1 MADGKPIIVIK
12 KKGGHGGHHG
22 GAWKIAYADFVTAM
36 MCFFMVMWLV
46 NTASVVTK
54 ENIASY
60 FRRPGIFETGSGTP
74 LLMGQSGILE
84 DAFTP
89 TTQFKAGTQGGKND
103 VAEGGERGD
112 EEGDKSSLGGDHA
125 KGTGEGKAFAI
136 PEVKGVLVEDIP
148 QPTPAAM
155 TDEEKYALEM
165 AEGEIAEFQQAASE
179 IRTLITGSPEL
190 QELLGVV
197 DVKIDA
203 DGLNVEIADTEK
215 SSMFQLGSAR
225 VLPEAEAAFSKL
237 GTIIAKLDNTIDI
250 VGHTDSRPFAGGDR
264 GYSNWELSTD
274 RANAARRILQKHG
287 IDSTRIS
294 SVVGMAEKLPRKPE
308 NTLDPTNRRIS
319 MKIRFRIPQTSE
331 FDSDNLKDRLTRGS
345 TIPRRPPPTSGSTI
359 TKPPPLPPS
368 SLTTKAD
375 EMKAITPSPTSA
387 PIPSP
392 TLDQAHVFTPKEIIK
407 AAKRQHKDRVA
418 VPPDVTDREF
428 RGKRDKIF
436 SEIPVIGPADP
447 FDF

>member
-74 LLMGQSGILE
+74 LLMGQSGILD

-89 TTQFKAGTQGGKND
+89 TTHFKAGTQGGKND
-103 VAEGGERGD
+103 VEVGGERGD
-112 EEGDKSSLGGDHA
+112 EEGDKSSLGGEHE

-155 TDEEKYALEM
+155 SDEEKYALEM
-165 AEGEIAEFQQAASE
+165 AEGEIAEFRQAESE
-179 IRTLITGSPEL
+179 IKSLITGSPEL

-274 RANAARRILQKHG
+274 RANAARRILQNHG

-294 SVVGMAEKLPRKPE
+294 SVVGMADKLPRKPE
-308 NTLDPTNRRIS
+308 DTLDPTNRRIS
-319 MKIRFRIPQTSE
+319 MKIRFRMPQTSE
-331 FDSDNLKDRLTRGS
+331 FDSDTIKDRLTNRS
-345 TIPRRPPPTSGSTI
+345 RLPRKPTLPSSAPTATNSIASQVATENKVTIP
-359 TKPPPLPPS
+359 
-368 SLTTKAD
+368 
-375 EMKAITPSPTSA
+375 TPKSE

-392 TLDQAHVFTPKEIIK
+392 SLDEAHVFTPKEIIK

-418 VPPDVTDREF
+418 VPPDVTDRQF
-428 RGKRDKIF
+428 NGKRDKIF